1 MKYHCNYCFYVY
13 NEADGEPDCDIAPNT
28 KFDEIPEDYE
38 CPLCHNSKFSFISE
52 TDYLSKRS

>member
-13 NEADGEPDCDIAPNT
+13 DEKEGEPDCDIAPNT
-28 KFDEIPEDYE
+28 KLEDTPEDYE

-52 TDYLSKRS
+52 ENYLS